1 MRLASELK
9 KIDCPKCG
17 KAGALQEIV
26 YGMPSG
32 DFDFEKNIVGGCL
45 VGDDSPDLGCAECGW
60 QGMAMS
66 VGVNR
71 FSGPGEV

>member
-1 MRLASELK
+1 MGLASELK
-9 KIDCPKCG
+9 KVACPSCG
-17 KAGALQEIV
+17 KTGTLQEII
-26 YGMPSG
+26 YGMPNG

-45 VGDDSPDLGCAECGW
+45 VGDDFPDIGCAECGW
-60 QGMAMS
+60 RGMGMS